1 MTQYFITGGHVW
13 LLQLMRSSLIWKL
26 GVRNILNGN
35 FKLAVECFVKSAPI
49 CTTFLT
55 AMPNRLSSPTLVS
68 KKQDFDLSSR
78 LQEQIDHRVQV
89 NELVGSILSDLIE
102 GLEVDK
108 VRPARR
114 RNYRSRHGEESEEE
128 VVMVPTREDGELTSS
143 EDDKLAAGTGIHCKP
158 SVKSFAVACSP
169 LRVAKGSWP
178 VRAALATLQKWRDSK
193 ACR

>member
-1 MTQYFITGGHVW
+1 M
-13 LLQLMRSSLIWKL
+13 
-26 GVRNILNGN
+26 
-35 FKLAVECFVKSAPI
+35 
-49 CTTFLT
+49 
-55 AMPNRLSSPTLVS
+55 S
-68 KKQDFDLSSR
+68 KKQDFDLSSH
-78 LQEQIDHRVQV
+78 LQEQIDQRVQV
-89 NELVGSILSDLIE
+89 EELARSIVSDL
-102 GLEVDK
+102 LEDLVVDK
-108 VRPARR
+108 VVYRARPDRR